1 MHYALLFV
9 PMQGGG
15 MEIIMEYKEQIHNYV
30 VEHKEEILK
39 TLKELVKIPSVRGVA
54 EPEAPFGK
62 ACADALEYTEKQ
74 YSQNGFERELNKQDG
89 YLLSY
94 FGNGKRTMGLF
105 AHADVVDV
113 SDDWVHTTP
122 FVPIEKDG
130 YLIGR
135 GVLDDKSAVVISL
148 YSAKILKELNIPFNS
163 RLVMFTGAN
172 EETGMADIEEYS
184 KKHTA
189 PDFSLICDTAFPLYR
204 GDKSMMNFWVTLNTE
219 LKDIKN
225 FHGGNAMN
233 IILDKATADVNGET
247 VTETGISSHSALPEG
262 SVNAGYLLAKNL
274 SEREDI
280 CESDREQML
289 FLMSVL
295 EKYYGEAYGIEHCDE
310 CGKLTCTNGIIKINN
325 KKIMLGFN
333 MRFGLSANT
342 ENIKKSIISFF
353 EKNNC
358 TVEFEEEK
366 KGYIISEDNKYIQAC
381 LKAYSNF
388 TGDKNP
394 QVYINAGGTY
404 ARKLPC
410 AAEIGTTLKWGVPEN
425 TPLGHGGAHQSD
437 ECINI
442 EGFLEAL
449 ELTLQMLIDCDKTE
463 E

>member
-1 MHYALLFV
+1 
-9 PMQGGG
+9 
-15 MEIIMEYKEQIHNYV
+15 MEYTEKIHDYV
-30 VEHKEEILK
+30 GEHKDEILK
-39 TLKELVKIPSVRGVA
+39 TLKELVKIPSVRESA
-54 EPEAPFGK
+54 ELEAPFGK
-62 ACADALEYTEKQ
+62 ACADVLEYTEKL
-74 YSQNGFERELNKQDG
+74 YSENGFETELDRQGG

-94 FGNGKRTMGLF
+94 FGNGKRTLGLF

-113 SDDWVHTTP
+113 GEDWVHTKP
-122 FVPIEKDG
+122 FEPIEKDG

-135 GVLDDKSAVVISL
+135 GVLDDKSAVVISI
-148 YSAKILKELNIPFNS
+148 YCARILKELNIPFNS

-233 IILDKATADVNGET
+233 IILGKATAVVNGET

-262 SVNAGYLLAKNL
+262 SVNAGYLLAKKL

-280 CESDREQML
+280 CASDREQML

-295 EKYYGEAYGIEHCDE
+295 EKYYGEVYGIEHQDE
-310 CGKLTCTNGIIKINN
+310 CGKLTCTNGIIKNDN

-342 ENIKKSIISFF
+342 ENIKKSIVSFF

-358 TVEFEEEK
+358 TVKFEEEK
-366 KGYIISEDNKYIQAC
+366 KGYIVPTDNSYINAC
-381 LKAYSNF
+381 LKAYSDF
-388 TGDKNP
+388 TGDDKP
-394 QVYINAGGTY
+394 QAYINAGGTY
-404 ARKLPC
+404 ARQLPC
-410 AAEIGTTLKWGVPEN
+410 AAEIGTTLRWGTPDN
-425 TPLGHGGAHQSD
+425 TPKGHGGAHQSD

-449 ELTLQMLIDCDKTE
+449 ELTLQMLIECDKTE

>member
-1 MHYALLFV
+1 
-9 PMQGGG
+9 
-15 MEIIMEYKEQIHNYV
+15 MEYAEKIHNYV
-30 VEHKEEILK
+30 VKHRDEILK
-39 TLKELVKIPSVRGVA
+39 TLKELVKIPSVRGSA
-54 EPEAPFGK
+54 ELEAPFGK
-62 ACADALEYTEKQ
+62 ACADVLEYTEKL
-74 YSQNGFERELNKQDG
+74 YSENGFETELDRPGG
-89 YLLSY
+89 YLLSNY
-94 FGNGKRTMGLF
+94 GNGTKSLGLF

-113 SDDWVHTTP
+113 GDDWVHTKP
-122 FVPIEKDG
+122 FMPIEKDG

-135 GVLDDKSAVVISL
+135 GVLDDKSAIVISL
-148 YSAKILKELNIPFNS
+148 YSAKFLKELNIPFHS

-189 PDFSLICDTAFPLYR
+189 PDFSLICDSAFPLYR

-233 IILDKATADVNGET
+233 IILGKASAAVNGET
-247 VTETGISSHSALPEG
+247 VTETGIPSHSALPEG
-262 SVNAGYLLAKNL
+262 SINAGYLLAKKL

-280 CESDREQML
+280 CVSDREQML

-295 EKYYGEAYGIEHCDE
+295 EKYYGEVYGIEHCDE
-310 CGKLTCTNGIIKINN
+310 CGKLTCTNGIIKIDN

-333 MRFGLSANT
+333 LRFGLSANT

-353 EKNNC
+353 EKHKC
-358 TVEFEEEK
+358 TVDFEEEK

-410 AAEIGTTLKWGVPEN
+410 VAEIGTTLKWGVPEN
-425 TPLGHGGAHQSD
+425 TPPGHGGAHQSD

-449 ELTLQMLIDCDKTE
+449 GLTLQMLIECDKTE

>member
-1 MHYALLFV
+1 
-9 PMQGGG
+9 
-15 MEIIMEYKEQIHNYV
+15 MEYKEQIHNYV

-39 TLKELVKIPSVRGVA
+39 TLKELVKIPSVRGAA

-62 ACADALEYTEKQ
+62 ACADALEYTEKL
-74 YSQNGFERELNKQDG
+74 YSQNDFETELNKQGG

-94 FGNGKRTMGLF
+94 FGKGKRTLGLF

-113 SDDWVHTTP
+113 SDDWVHTKP
-122 FVPIEKDG
+122 FEPIEKDG

-135 GVLDDKSAVVISL
+135 GVHDDKAAVVISL
-148 YSAKILKELNIPFNS
+148 YSAKILKVLNIPFIS

-172 EETGMADIEEYS
+172 EETGMADVEEYS

-189 PDFSLICDTAFPLYR
+189 PDFSLVCDAAFPLYR

-225 FHGGNAMN
+225 FHGGNVIN
-233 IILDKATADVNGET
+233 IILGKASATVNGET
-247 VTETGISSHSALPEG
+247 ITETGISRHSALPEG
-262 SVNAGYLLAKNL
+262 SINAGYLLAKKL

-280 CESDREQML
+280 CVSDREQML
-289 FLMSVL
+289 FLTSIL

-310 CGKLTCTNGIIKINN
+310 CGKLTCTNGIIKTDN
-325 KKIMLGFN
+325 KKIKLGFN
-333 MRFGLSANT
+333 MRFGLSANI
-342 ENIKKSIISFF
+342 ENIKKSIASFF
-353 EKNNC
+353 EKNNF
-358 TVEFEEEK
+358 TVEFEEAK
-366 KGYIISEDNKYIQAC
+366 TGYTISEDNKYIQAC

-388 TGDKNP
+388 TGEKNP

-410 AAEIGTTLKWGVPEN
+410 AAEIGTTLKWGVPKN

>member
-1 MHYALLFV
+1 
-9 PMQGGG
+9 
-15 MEIIMEYKEQIHNYV
+15 MEYTENIHNYV
-30 VEHKEEILK
+30 VKHRDEILK
-39 TLKELVKIPSVRGVA
+39 TLKELVKIPSVRGA
-54 EPEAPFGK
+54 TELEAPFGK
-62 ACADALEYTEKQ
+62 ACADVLEYTEKL
-74 YSQNGFERELNKQDG
+74 YSENGFETELDRQGG

-94 FGNGKRTMGLF
+94 FGNGKRTLGLF

-113 SDDWVHTTP
+113 GEDWVHTKP
-122 FVPIEKDG
+122 FEPIEKDG

-135 GVLDDKSAVVISL
+135 GVLDDKSAVVISI
-148 YSAKILKELNIPFNS
+148 YCARILKELNIPFNS

-233 IILDKATADVNGET
+233 IILGKASAAVNGKT
-247 VTETGISSHSALPEG
+247 LTETGISSHSALPEG
-262 SVNAGYLLAKNL
+262 SVNAGYLLAKKL

-280 CESDREQML
+280 CVSDREQML

-295 EKYYGEAYGIEHCDE
+295 EKYYGEVYGIEHQDE
-310 CGKLTCTNGIIKINN
+310 CGKLTCTNGIIKNDN

-342 ENIKKSIISFF
+342 ENIKKSIVSFF

-358 TVEFEEEK
+358 TVKFEEEK
-366 KGYIISEDNKYIQAC
+366 KGYIVPTDNRYINAC
-381 LKAYSNF
+381 LKAYSDF
-388 TGDKNP
+388 TGDDKP
-394 QVYINAGGTY
+394 QAYINAGGTY
-404 ARKLPC
+404 ARQLPC
-410 AAEIGTTLKWGVPEN
+410 AAEIGTTLRWGTPDN
-425 TPLGHGGAHQSD
+425 TPKGHGGAHQSD

-449 ELTLQMLIDCDKTE
+449 ELTLQMLIECDKTE

>member
-1 MHYALLFV
+1 
-9 PMQGGG
+9 
-15 MEIIMEYKEQIHNYV
+15 MEYTEKIHNYV
-30 VEHKEEILK
+30 VENKEEILK
-39 TLKELVKIPSVRGVA
+39 TLKELVKIPSVRGTA
-54 EPEAPFGK
+54 EFEVPFGK
-62 ACADALEYTEKQ
+62 SCAKVLEYTEKL
-74 YSQNGFERELNKQDG
+74 YSQNGFETELNKQDG

-94 FGNGKRTMGLF
+94 FGNGKRTLGLF

-113 SDDWVHTTP
+113 GDDWVHTKP
-122 FVPIEKDG
+122 FKPVEKDG

-233 IILDKATADVNGET
+233 IILGKASATVNGET

-280 CESDREQML
+280 CVSDREQML

-295 EKYYGEAYGIEHCDE
+295 EKYYGEIYGIEHCDE
-310 CGKLTCTNGIIKINN
+310 CGKLTCTNGIIKIDN

-333 MRFGLSANT
+333 MRFGLSADI

-353 EKNNC
+353 EKHKC

-366 KGYIISEDNKYIQAC
+366 TGYIISEDNKYIQAC
-381 LKAYSNF
+381 LKAYGGF

-394 QVYINAGGTY
+394 QVYINSGGTY
-404 ARKLPC
+404 ARKLLC
-410 AAEIGTTLKWGVPEN
+410 AAEIGTTLKWGIPESI
-425 TPLGHGGAHQSD
+425 PPGHGGVHQSD

-442 EGFLEAL
+442 EGFLDAL
-449 ELTLQMLIDCDKTE
+449 EMTLQMLIECDKTGE
-463 E
+463 

>member
-1 MHYALLFV
+1 MDYA
-9 PMQGGG
+9 
-15 MEIIMEYKEQIHNYV
+15 EKIHNYV
-30 VEHKEEILK
+30 VKHRDEILK
-39 TLKELVKIPSVRGVA
+39 TLKELVKIPSVRGIA
-54 EPEAPFGK
+54 ELEAPFGK
-62 ACADALEYTEKQ
+62 ACADVLEYTEKL
-74 YSQNGFERELNKQDG
+74 YSENGFETELDRQGG

-94 FGNGKRTMGLF
+94 FGNGKRTLGLF

-113 SDDWVHTTP
+113 GDDWVHTKP
-122 FVPIEKDG
+122 FKPIEKDG
-130 YLIGR
+130 FLIGR

-148 YSAKILKELNIPFNS
+148 YCARILKELNIPFNS

-172 EETGMADIEEYS
+172 EETGMADIEGYS

-233 IILDKATADVNGET
+233 IILDKASAVVNGKT
-247 VTETGISSHSALPEG
+247 LTETGISSHSALPEG
-262 SVNAGYLLAKNL
+262 SVNAGYLLAKKL

-280 CESDREQML
+280 CVSDREQML

-295 EKYYGEAYGIEHCDE
+295 EKYYGEVYGIEHQDE
-310 CGKLTCTNGIIKINN
+310 CGKLTCTNGIIKNDN

-342 ENIKKSIISFF
+342 ENIKKSIVSFF

-358 TVEFEEEK
+358 TVKFEEEK
-366 KGYIISEDNKYIQAC
+366 KGYIVPTDNSYINAC
-381 LKAYSNF
+381 LKAYSDF
-388 TGDKNP
+388 TGDGKP
-394 QVYINAGGTY
+394 QAYINAGGTY
-404 ARKLPC
+404 ARQLPC
-410 AAEIGTTLKWGVPEN
+410 AAEIGTTLRWGTPDN
-425 TPLGHGGAHQSD
+425 TPKGHGGAHQSD

-449 ELTLQMLIDCDKTE
+449 ELTLQMLIECDKTE

>member
-1 MHYALLFV
+1 
-9 PMQGGG
+9 
-15 MEIIMEYKEQIHNYV
+15 MEYAEKIHNYV
-30 VEHKEEILK
+30 VKHRNEILK
-39 TLKELVKIPSVRGVA
+39 TLKGLVKIPSVRGDK
-54 EPEAPFGK
+54 ESEAPFGK
-62 ACADALEYTEKQ
+62 ACDDVLEYIQKL
-74 YSQNGFERELNKQDG
+74 YSENGFETELDRSGG

-94 FGNGKRTMGLF
+94 FGNGKRALGLF

-122 FVPIEKDG
+122 FEPIEKDG

-172 EETGMADIEEYS
+172 EETGMADIEKYS

-189 PDFSLICDTAFPLYR
+189 PDFSLVCDTAFPLYR
-204 GDKSMMNFWVTLNTE
+204 GNKSTMNFWVTLNTE

-225 FHGGNAMN
+225 FHGGNTMN
-233 IILDKATADVNGET
+233 IILGKATAVVNGET
-247 VTETGISSHSALPEG
+247 VTETGISRHCALPEG
-262 SVNAGYLLAKNL
+262 SVNAGYLLAKKL
-274 SEREDI
+274 SKRKDI
-280 CESDREQML
+280 CASDREQML

-310 CGKLTCTNGIIKINN
+310 CGKLTCTNGIIKIDN
-325 KKIMLGFN
+325 KKFMLGFD

-342 ENIKKSIISFF
+342 ANIKKSIISFF

-358 TVEFEEEK
+358 TVSFEEEK
-366 KGYIISEDNKYIQAC
+366 KGYIASVDNSYINAC
-381 LKAYSNF
+381 LKAYSDF
-388 TGDKNP
+388 TGDDKP
-394 QVYINAGGTY
+394 QSYINAGGTY
-404 ARKLPC
+404 ARELPC

-437 ECINI
+437 ECISI
-442 EGFLEAL
+442 EGFLDAL
-449 ELTLQMLIDCDKTE
+449 ELTLQMLIECDKTE

>member
-1 MHYALLFV
+1 MKFEKEIYNYIQDNKL
-9 PMQGGG
+9 
-15 MEIIMEYKEQIHNYV
+15 EIID
-30 VEHKEEILK
+30 
-39 TLKELVKIPSVRGVA
+39 TLKKLVKIPSVQGEA
-54 EPEAPFGK
+54 LPDAPFGK
-62 ACADALEYTEKQ
+62 ECAKILDYVKDLYEN
-74 YSQNGFERELNKQDG
+74 NGFETELDRSGG

-94 FGNGKRTMGLF
+94 FGNGKRTLGLF

-122 FVPIEKDG
+122 FEPIEKDG

-172 EETGMADIEEYS
+172 EETGMVDIEEYS

-233 IILDKATADVNGET
+233 IVLGKASATVNGET
-247 VTETGISSHSALPEG
+247 VTETGISRHSALPEG

-280 CESDREQML
+280 CVSDREQML
-289 FLMSVL
+289 FLMRVL

-310 CGKLTCTNGIIKINN
+310 CGKLTCTNGIIKIDN

-353 EKNNC
+353 EKHKC

-366 KGYIISEDNKYIQAC
+366 KGYIISEDNKYIHAC

-425 TPLGHGGAHQSD
+425 TPPGHGGAHQSD

-442 EGFLEAL
+442 QGFFEAL
-449 ELTLQMLIDCDKTE
+449 ELTLQMLIKCDKTE
-463 E
+463 V